1 MKKINIIIS
10 AFLMIFFLIW
20 TFLVSSG
27 YTVSF
32 DKVIYEGIIKFRCD
46 FLDSFFKFI
55 TVFGNINT
63 IFFIACLFLIIKR
76 NKDALLLSVISV
88 ICPTVMYI
96 IKSIIKRQRPTI
108 LQLID
113 QGGYSFPSGH
123 AMIAV
128 CVYGYFIYYFY
139 RHVKNK
145 CLRNFVCTFL
155 VIFIL
160 LIGISRIYLG
170 VHYPSDI
177 LGGYLISSIILIIII
192 DSFEIINSRSE
203 KKW

>member
-32 DKVIYEGIIKFRCD
+32 DKAIYEGIIKFRCD

-145 CLRNFVCTFL
+145 CLRNFICTFL

-192 DSFEIINSRSE
+192 DSFEIINSKE
-203 KKW
+203 

>member
-192 DSFEIINSRSE
+192 DSFKIINSKE
-203 KKW
+203 

>member
-192 DSFEIINSRSE
+192 DSFEIINSKE
-203 KKW
+203 WGKW

>member
-192 DSFEIINSRSE
+192 DSFEIINSKE
-203 KKW
+203 

>member
-145 CLRNFVCTFL
+145 CLRNFICTFL

-192 DSFEIINSRSE
+192 DSFEIINSKE
-203 KKW
+203 WGKW

>member
-32 DKVIYEGIIKFRCD
+32 DKVIYEVIIKFRCD

-192 DSFEIINSRSE
+192 DSFEIINSKE
-203 KKW
+203 

>member
-203 KKW
+203 KK